1 MKKIILDSIDKSQ
14 HRGLNFRNL
23 LYNNEARAFFFQAVT
38 FLIVIAL
45 FYSAI
50 GNLFENIEQR
60 GIQTG
65 FSFLKNR
72 AGFDILPFLGNYV
85 VDYTPESPN
94 LSVFY
99 VGLIN
104 TLVVAFFG
112 IILST
117 VIGLLIGIA
126 RLSNNYLISKLA
138 GGYIELFRNIPVLL
152 QILFWY
158 NLFINAFPHPKKS
171 FSFFDIAFLNQRGL
185 YMPKPIP
192 EEGFIFVALS
202 LLIGIIAAY
211 FIKKFYKKKHELT
224 GIHTSTWPYTT
235 ALVLGLP
242 LIVYLIL
249 GSPLQF
255 DLAVLGKFNLKGG
268 MTIVPEFLALA
279 FALSVYTATYI
290 AEAIRS
296 GIEAV
301 DKGQKE
307 AAAAI
312 GLSPVQSLKLIVLPQ
327 ALRVAIPPTINQYL
341 NLKKNSSLATV
352 IGYPELMSTF
362 GGTVLN
368 QVGQAVEIL
377 AMAMLVYLVISLFI
391 SLLLNYVNKKMEIQG
406 R

>member
-1 MKKIILDSIDKSQ
+1 MKKLILESLGKSQ
-14 HRGLNFRNL
+14 HRGSNFRDL
-23 LYNNEARAFFFQAVT
+23 LYNNEVRSFLFQVIT
-38 FLIVIAL
+38 FVLVIGL
-45 FYSAI
+45 FYTAI
-50 GNLFENIEQR
+50 GNLFQNIEDR

-65 FSFLKNR
+65 FTFLKNR
-72 AGFDILPFLGNYV
+72 AGFDILPFLGNIA
-85 VDYTPESPN
+85 VDYTPESSN
-94 LSVFY
+94 LTVFY

-104 TLVVAFFG
+104 TLVVAFIG

-117 VIGLLIGIA
+117 LIGLLIGIA
-126 RLSNNYLISKLA
+126 RLSNNYLVAKLA
-138 GGYIELFRNIPVLL
+138 GGYIELFRNIPILL

-158 NLFINAFPHPKKS
+158 NLFINVFPHPKQS
-171 FSFFDIAFLNQRGL
+171 LSFFDLAFLNQRGL
-185 YMPKPIP
+185 YLPKPIP
-192 EEGFIFVALS
+192 EEGFLYVVFAFI
-202 LLIGIIAAY
+202 IGIIAAY
-211 FIKKFYKKKHELT
+211 FIKKSYKKKHELT
-224 GIHTSTWPYTT
+224 GIHTSTWPYSIG
-235 ALVLGLP
+235 LILGLP
-242 LIVYLIL
+242 ILVYLVF
-249 GSPLQF
+249 GSPLAF
-255 DLAVLGKFNLKGG
+255 DFAVLGKFNLKGG
-268 MTIVPEFLALA
+268 IAVVPEFLALT

-312 GLSPVQSLKLIVLPQ
+312 GLTPVQSLKLIILPQ

-341 NLKKNSSLATV
+341 NLTKNSSLATV

>member
-1 MKKIILDSIDKSQ
+1 MKQQNILSQ
-14 HRGLNFRNL
+14 VKNLTFREL
-23 LYNNEARAFFFQAVT
+23 LYNNEVRAFFFQVAT
-38 FLIVIAL
+38 FLLIFGL
-45 FYSAI
+45 FYTII
-50 GNLFENIEQR
+50 GNLFDNIEAR
-60 GIQTG
+60 GIHTG

-72 AGFDILPFLGNYV
+72 AGFDILPFLGNYLQ
-85 VDYTPESPN
+85 DYTPESSN
-94 LSVFY
+94 LTVFY

-104 TLVVAFFG
+104 TLIVAFVG
-112 IILST
+112 IIVTTFL
-117 VIGLLIGIA
+117 GLFIGIA
-126 RLSNNYLISKLA
+126 RLSNNYLIAKLA

-152 QILFWY
+152 QIFFWY
-158 NLFINAFPHPKKS
+158 NVFISIFPHPKKS

-185 YMPKPIP
+185 YLPKPIL
-192 EEGFIFVALS
+192 ESGFSLVIIAFVVGIILAVFMKRYFNKKHDETGIYTRTFGYS
-202 LLIGIIAAY
+202 TLLI
-211 FIKKFYKKKHELT
+211 
-224 GIHTSTWPYTT
+224 
-235 ALVLGLP
+235 LGLP
-242 LIVYLIL
+242 AVFFLLV
-249 GSPLQF
+249 GSPLSF

-268 MTIVPEFLALA
+268 MQVVPEFIALT

-312 GLSPVQSLKLIVLPQ
+312 GLTQTQSLKLIVLPQ

-341 NLKKNSSLATV
+341 NLTKNSSLATA
-352 IGYPELMSTF
+352 IGYPELMSAF

-377 AMAMLVYLVISLFI
+377 GMAMLVYLFISLCI
-391 SLLLNYVNKKMEIQG
+391 SLLLNFVNKRMAIPE